1 MNQPER
7 TAALEQEVK
16 FLMPDGEKLHRQ
28 IAALGAKLFQ
38 PRMHEANIRFDT
50 SDGMLTRQG
59 KVLRLRK
66 AGTVILTFKQPDPSN
81 LAGTPAPVRRLLE
94 TEIAVDNLDKTAHL
108 LQSLGFPP
116 IVRYEKYREVF
127 RWKSVLLM
135 FDQLPFGDFLEL
147 EGPDL
152 EELRQTAK
160 LLDLDWKQAL
170 QTSYMGIFL
179 AVKKKYRLTFLE
191 ATFENFSG
199 WDIQR
204 TMDALANL
212 PHEGLYDRQN
222 L

>member
-7 TAALEQEVK
+7 TTALEQEVK
-16 FLMPDGEKLHRQ
+16 FFMPEGEKLHQ
-28 IAALGAKLFQ
+28 KINALGAKPFH

-66 AGTVILTFKQPDPSN
+66 AGTVILTFKQPDPS
-81 LAGTPAPVRRLLE
+81 GPTGEPAPARRLLE
-94 TEIAVDNLDKTAHL
+94 TALVVDNLEKTAHL
-108 LQSLGFPP
+108 LQTLGFRP

-127 RWKSVLLM
+127 RWKSILLM

-147 EGPDL
+147 EGLDL
-152 EELRQTAK
+152 DELRQTAK
-160 LLDLDWKQAL
+160 QLDLDWKQAL

-179 AVKKKYRLTFLE
+179 AMKRKYHLTFLE

-199 WDIQR
+199 WDLQK
-204 TMDALANL
+204 TAEALANL
-212 PHEGLYDRQN
+212 PREGLYDRQN

>member
-16 FLMPDGEKLHRQ
+16 FFMPDGENLRRK
-28 IAALGAKLFQ
+28 IAALGAKPFH

-66 AGTVILTFKQPDPSN
+66 AGTVILTFKQPDASSP
-81 LAGTPAPVRRLLE
+81 AGEPAPVRRLLE
-94 TEIAVDNLDKTAHL
+94 TEIVVDNLEKTSHL
-108 LQSLGFPP
+108 LQMLGFRP
-116 IVRYEKYREVF
+116 IVRYEKFREVF
-127 RWKSVLLM
+127 RWKSALLM

-147 EGPDL
+147 EGLDL
-152 EELRQTAK
+152 DELHQTAK
-160 LLDLDWKQAL
+160 QLDLDWKQAL

-179 AVKKKYRLTFLE
+179 AIKKKYHLNFLE

-199 WDIQR
+199 WDLR
-204 TMDALANL
+204 KTTDALANL
-212 PHEGLYDRQN
+212 PREALYDRQN